1 MDTKELLAKVR
12 RIEIKTKT
20 LSGNIFSGQYHSSFK
35 GKGMIFSEVRGYE
48 IGDDIR
54 NIDWNVTA
62 KLSEPHVKSF
72 EEEREMTVMLAVDIS
87 QSVNFGSTSQ
97 IKRDVLVEIC
107 ATIAFSAMMNNDK
120 VGLLLFSDKIEKYI
134 PPAKGKKHI
143 LRILRD
149 LLDTESE
156 TTGTNIS
163 EAADYICRLIKK
175 RSIVF
180 MLSDFMDSEYM
191 NSMKLLAKRHTL
203 TGLKIRDRLESN
215 LPKLGYFLSYDMET
229 KQRKYI
235 NTFLPSV
242 RRQWKAH
249 FDQYEDYYTETFV
262 KIGARYQSIY
272 TDDDYIKALVKIFS

>member
-35 GKGMIFSEVRGYE
+35 GKGMTFSEVRAYE

-62 KLSEPHVKSF
+62 KLSKPHVKSF

-87 QSVNFGSTSQ
+87 QSVNFGSSAQ
-97 IKRDVLVEIC
+97 LKRDVLVEIC

-156 TTGTNIS
+156 SNGTDIS
-163 EAADYICRLIKK
+163 QASDYICQLLKK
-175 RSIVF
+175 KSIVF
-180 MLSDFMDSEYM
+180 MLSDFMDQDYM
-191 NSMKLLAKRHTL
+191 NSMRLLAKRHTL
-203 TGLKIRDRLESN
+203 TGLKIRDRLEST
-215 LPKLGYFLSYDMET
+215 LPKLGYVLSYDMET
-229 KQRKYI
+229 KQRKYL

-242 RRQWKAH
+242 RKQWKAH
-249 FDQYEDYYTETFV
+249 FDAYEDYYKDTFV
-262 KIGARYQSIY
+262 KIGARNQSIF
-272 TDDDYIKALVKIFS
+272 TDEDYIKALVKIFS

>member
-1 MDTKELLAKVR
+1 MLAKVR

-35 GKGMIFSEVRGYE
+35 GKGMTFSEVRAYE

-62 KLSEPHVKSF
+62 KLSKPHVKSF

-87 QSVNFGSTSQ
+87 QSVNFGSSAQ
-97 IKRDVLVEIC
+97 LKRDVLVEIC

-156 TTGTNIS
+156 SNGTDIS
-163 EAADYICRLIKK
+163 QASDYICQLLKK
-175 RSIVF
+175 KSIVF
-180 MLSDFMDSEYM
+180 MLSDFMDQDYM
-191 NSMKLLAKRHTL
+191 NSMRLLAKRHTL
-203 TGLKIRDRLESN
+203 TGLKIRDRLEST
-215 LPKLGYFLSYDMET
+215 LPKLGYVLSYDMET
-229 KQRKYI
+229 KQRKYL

-242 RRQWKAH
+242 RKQWKAH
-249 FDQYEDYYTETFV
+249 FDAYEDYYKDTFV
-262 KIGARYQSIY
+262 KIGARNQSIF
-272 TDDDYIKALVKIFS
+272 TDEDYIKALVKIFS

>member
-1 MDTKELLAKVR
+1 
-12 RIEIKTKT
+12 
-20 LSGNIFSGQYHSSFK
+20 
-35 GKGMIFSEVRGYE
+35 MIFSEVRGYE